1 MIPAGLCAFAALI
14 IAALAIGYP
23 LLRLAL
29 VALAGTAT
37 AYALVALQAALA

>member
-1 MIPAGLCAFAALI
+1 MISAGLCAFVALI

-29 VALAGTAT
+29 VAAAGTAT
-37 AYALVALQAALA
+37 AYAIAALQAAIA

>member
-1 MIPAGLCAFAALI
+1 MIAAGLCAFAALI
-14 IAALAIGYP
+14 ITALAIGYP

-37 AYALVALQAALA
+37 AYAIVTIGAVLT